1 MKGEVRVL
9 AARRFYEFTGDAIQ
23 VAAFALSDVQQPFR
37 SAFEFQT
44 PPLQGAVAQG
54 GAIQVGVPAFTF
66 QSGRFSTKAGPIPI
80 RYISFEPSRLTI
92 DIIGPT
98 AAIEALYQ
106 MIREVLKPLK
116 VGGSPVIAA
125 DAARFED
132 VSELTVQL
140 DIDLVKLIDPRAY
153 EIAENRLPR
162 GSGQSLAMTLRLEI
176 VNPDEAYP
184 GGGGVAQQHLLQ
196 VRAGTRPA
204 DRVVFTLAPLGT
216 EAHINYLRDLERAV
230 LGAELKRSRPLVGP
244 GRRRLRKSTS
254 K

>member
-1 MKGEVRVL
+1 MKGDVRVL
-9 AARRFYEFTGDAIQ
+9 AARRFYNFTGDAIQ
-23 VAAFALSDVQQPFR
+23 VAAFALSDIQQLFR

-54 GAIQVGVPAFTF
+54 GVIQVGGPAFTF

-80 RYISFEPSRLTI
+80 RYISFEPSRLTV

-98 AAIEALYQ
+98 AAIEALYRT
-106 MIREVLKPLK
+106 IREVLDPLT
-116 VGGSPVIAA
+116 VGGSPVIVGE
-125 DAARFED
+125 AARFED

-140 DIDLVKLIDPRAY
+140 DIDLVNLVDPRAY
-153 EIAENRLPR
+153 EIAEKRLPR
-162 GSGQSLAMTLRLEI
+162 DSGQSLAMTLRLEV
-176 VNPDEAYP
+176 VNPNEAYP

-216 EAHINYLRDLERAV
+216 EAHTDYLRDLERAV
-230 LGAELKRSRPLVGP
+230 AGVAPARGRSLVGP
-244 GRRRLRKSTS
+244 GRRARLRKSR
-254 K
+254 